1 MREPR
6 APKGMQ
12 DESRKPV
19 SATFCRPPRNAV
31 RLAPSPRVSL
41 VMGMTCKRTNGI
53 CMRADSIRSG
63 KKPSEALFFPPFCT
77 RRDCLAAKKFRLCG
91 RRFISL
97 RKAILFLP
105 QKNDRRDGEMLHTS
119 SLSTRF
125 LTVRFLFAAVRPA
138 IETRKR
144 KESLSFWQEIP
155 CLGDN
160 PTRALQLVPTEFR
173 LSQDSRRRHRTAQ
186 IE

>member
-1 MREPR
+1 MPKAGFRDILPPATERRAAGARFPRQPREENGLQ
-6 APKGMQ
+6 K
-12 DESRKPV
+12 D
-19 SATFCRPPRNAV
+19 
-31 RLAPSPRVSL
+31 
-41 VMGMTCKRTNGI
+41 KRDLHAGGLHLRGET
-53 CMRADSIRSG
+53 
-63 KKPSEALFFPPFCT
+63 PSEALFFPSFCT
-77 RRDCLAAKKFRLCG
+77 RREYLAAKKFHLCG

>member
-1 MREPR
+1 
-6 APKGMQ
+6 MQ
-12 DESRKPV
+12 DESRKPFL
-19 SATFCRPPRNAV
+19 ATFCRPSRNAV
-31 RLAPSPRVSL
+31 RPEPSLRVTPAR
-41 VMGMTCKRTNGI
+41 GMAGKKTNGG
-53 CMRADSIRSG
+53 CTRADFIQSG
-63 KKPSEALFFPPFCT
+63 KKLPKPCFSLHSAPAGTAL
-77 RRDCLAAKKFRLCG
+77 RQKRFRLCG

-105 QKNDRRDGEMLHTS
+105 QKNDRRDGEMLHTN